1 MKYRKPRTLNV
12 VTFMLLGSM
21 GIVAYSLI
29 YLWPVYSASARV
41 KGILLDHV
49 PALYRANLRPDDV
62 ARTMME
68 DIKTSIATQLGK
80 AGINDKGVKIFLTR
94 SPKEIGLEA
103 RFVAHAHFPFPDRT
117 FDFNLSPKVVSD
129 ATRIDW

>member
-21 GIVAYSLI
+21 GLVAYSLI

-62 ARTMME
+62 ARSMME
-68 DIKTSIATQLGK
+68 DIKTSIANQLGK